1 MAQLKKVAV
10 PARLMGRHRN
20 LLAAYEAYTNA
31 CAAMTASMNIDDQTI
46 DVAAFNQA
54 ETDQETEMGRVS
66 NNVQRIMNTVM

>member
-1 MAQLKKVAV
+1 
-10 PARLMGRHRN
+10 
-20 LLAAYEAYTNA
+20 
-31 CAAMTASMNIDDQTI
+31 MTASMNIDNQTI